1 MAFKRIFA
9 ILLGMIMTVEAV
21 PAVVFA
27 KEFDSASDGFIFKE
41 DIQAEEPETTETTVS
56 ETTVKK
62 EKEAQKSDD
71 KEPSVSETEKK
82 TEDKAPAETK
92 SEEPAETEEKESTE
106 KETDETEA
114 SDETTGKDNTQEPA
128 ETDADVP
135 AEGSKEPAATDAK
148 DPVDSNDQETPELK
162 AGEIIIETGRP
173 FETHVPGK
181 KQDNDEQLEAY
192 FKKKTEEELGR
203 GRSRP
208 VLRKAA
214 PAAGTRLSGN
224 DKIAYEYFKSRI
236 SLVAKGSL
244 TTAVFEIPIS
254 YFNLEKTTWTA
265 SELGVSSVLVYDSNG
280 DAIGLNPKATEK
292 VRGMVDIP
300 FNLQAIDDALLADLP
315 FELYWFDKTIGV
327 KMFSYSLGAFY
338 NDKTKKYELGFAAG
352 PTGCFW
358 VSNDYAGK
366 EYKDHGIV
374 GNYNINSTKINRV
387 NSAVTKAAS
396 VVKAAAS
403 KTDYQ
408 KLIYYCNQICSFVK
422 YDHAALEEGKAYGD
436 TWQLISVFDG
446 NSNTNVV
453 CEGYAKAF
461 MYLCDL
467 TSFNGDISCITVTG
481 EIREG
486 GHMWNVVNMDD
497 GKNYFVDITNIDG
510 RGTSAFKALF
520 LVGSNKKIN
529 NGYVFFNNNFVY
541 DDECLRTYT
550 SDQLEISD
558 KNYNIAR
565 PVSVSANGGNGDPTV
580 SPVNAKPDT
589 KITVNP
595 NPKPGYEFDF
605 ITVNTVTP
613 ITYDGG
619 KSFLMTGVLANVE
632 VFYKHKL
639 YKVTVKASAGG
650 SATASSDSGYY
661 GDSITINA
669 IPEKG
674 YELDKITVNNGE
686 PLTGKSFTMDLA
698 DANISVTFKK
708 IPYKV
713 TVNSGEH
720 GTASADL
727 TEAGVGDTV
736 TLNVLPEEGYF
747 AKSITVNGE
756 PVIGRTFKM
765 LPEPVTVKVEF
776 DLITQAAVGD
786 ILTDGI
792 NNYKITNNAMDGTG
806 TAAFAGSANQAASV
820 SVPAVVNLKGIPY
833 KVTKIAT
840 RAFYKN
846 TSVTAVSIGSNVI
859 VIEGNAFV
867 GCTRL
872 TKITGGARLKSIGS
886 RAVVSCPNLKS
897 FSISSSVLSKIG
909 SYAFYGDKNLKT
921 LNIKKTTKLKKKSVK
936 KSLKGSKIKTVKV
949 KKSKVRKYKRYFT
962 KKNCGRKVKVKK

>member
-1 MAFKRIFA
+1 MAYKRLFA

-21 PAVVFA
+21 PVVVFA
-27 KEFDSASDGFIFKE
+27 KETDPVSDGLIVTE
-41 DIQAEEPETTETTVS
+41 EEQADETEATEASVG

-62 EKEAQKSDD
+62 D
-71 KEPSVSETEKK
+71 KESPKSEDEKPAVSETEKK

-92 SEEPAETEEKESTE
+92 SEDPAETEEKESAE

-114 SDETTGKDNTQEPA
+114 SDETTGEDNTQEPA

-162 AGEIIIETGRP
+162 AGEIFIETGRP
-173 FETHVPGK
+173 VETHVPGK
-181 KQDNDEQLEAY
+181 KQDNDEQLETY

-214 PAAGTRLSGN
+214 PTAGTRLSGN

-300 FNLQAIDDALLADLP
+300 FNLQAIDDALLADIP

-327 KMFSYSLGAFY
+327 RMFSYLLGAYY
-338 NDKTKKYELGFAAG
+338 NDKTKKYDLGFAAG

-358 VSNDYAGK
+358 VSNDYAGI

-374 GNYNINSTKINRV
+374 GNYNINSAKINRV

-408 KLIYYCNQICSFVK
+408 KLVYYCNQIRSFVE
-422 YDHAALEEGKAYGD
+422 YDHNAVTNPEVKYGD
-436 TWQLISVFDG
+436 PWQLISVFDG
-446 NSNTNVV
+446 NSKTNVV
-453 CEGYAKAF
+453 CEGYSKAF
-461 MYLCDL
+461 MYLCNL
-467 TSFNGDISCITVTG
+467 TDFKDDISCITATG
-481 EIREG
+481 DIPAG

-497 GKNYFVDITNIDG
+497 GKNYLVDITNIDG
-510 RGTSAFKALF
+510 AGTQAAFNALF
-520 LVGSNKKIN
+520 LAGSQTKVN
-529 NGYVFFNNNFVY
+529 NGYKFYNNSFVY

-558 KNYNIAR
+558 KNYYIAR
-565 PVSVSANGGNGDPTV
+565 PVSVSAIDDKGDPMV
-580 SPVNAKPDT
+580 SPASAKPDEV
-589 KITVNP
+589 ITIKP
-595 NPKPGYEFDF
+595 NPKTGYELDY
-605 ITVNTVTP
+605 IKVNDKTIGGT
-613 ITYDGG
+613 TYSM
-619 KSFLMTGVLANVE
+619 KGVPAVIE
-632 VFYKHKL
+632 VYYKHKL

-650 SATASSDSGYY
+650 SATVSSDSGYY
-661 GDSITINA
+661 GDSITVNA

-686 PLTGKSFTMDLA
+686 PLTGNTFTMDLA
-698 DANISVTFKK
+698 DANVSVTFKK
-708 IPYKV
+708 IPFKV

-727 TEAGVGDTV
+727 NEACVGDTV
-736 TLNVLPEEGYF
+736 RLNVLPEKGYF

-756 PVIGRTFKM
+756 PVTGNTFKM
-765 LPEPVTVKVEF
+765 LPEPVTVEVGF
-776 DLITQAAVGD
+776 DLIAQAAIGD
-786 ILTDGI
+786 ILTDGV
-792 NNYKITNNAMDGTG
+792 NNYRITNNAMSGAGTV
-806 TAAFAGSANQAASV
+806 AFIGSANNAAYV
-820 SVPAVVNLKGIPY
+820 SIPAVITLKGIPY
-833 KVTKIAT
+833 KVTKIASY
-840 RAFYKN
+840 AFN
-846 TSVTAVSIGSNVI
+846 RNPHVTSVYIGGNVS
-859 VIEGNAFV
+859 VIESRAFV
-867 GCTRL
+867 GCAKL
-872 TKITGGARLKSIGS
+872 AKISGGAKLKTIGS
-886 RAVVSCPNLKS
+886 RAFISCAKLKS

-909 SYAFYGDKNLKT
+909 SYAFSGDKSLKT

-962 KKNCGRKVKVKK
+962 KKNCGRRVKVKK